1 MTAVLTANPLR
12 ADRPLTRVRN
22 LPDDIRQ
29 RVINCPGLNTCRDVL
44 DLPETAL
51 VDKLNLYL
59 PDVRSL
65 VQAVA
70 LHVAQPPPTALGLLR
85 GETSAAAATY
95 ATAPTISAVPTGLAN
110 LDAHLRGGLPMR
122 ALTELVGP
130 AGAGKTQLCLSVA
143 ARALVDGSA
152 HGARVVYID
161 TEGSFSATR
170 LHELLQPRTPIANEL
185 LRRVTVLKPSS
196 WAEYNACLH
205 EQLDEELLRDDAAAH
220 QGGGLSAAV
229 QIAAASPGYGRVAL
243 LIVDSIAMAVHR
255 HFDKKVDEV
264 LKRQAAV
271 GQHAARLKHV
281 ADQHGVCVLCVN
293 QVVGQLY
300 DKGDAKHGPAAEGDV
315 SAVVGQEDGQ
325 LLAYLG
331 TAWAHCVNVRLALQ
345 HPLQHEVANQPP
357 PAPPIGLVG
366 ERNVR
371 PMVARVAKAPMCCEA
386 SFGYRVAAE
395 GLVSVSV

>member
-1 MTAVLTANPLR
+1 M
-12 ADRPLTRVRN
+12 
-22 LPDDIRQ
+22 
-29 RVINCPGLNTCRDVL
+29 
-44 DLPETAL
+44 
-51 VDKLNLYL
+51 
-59 PDVRSL
+59 
-65 VQAVA
+65 
-70 LHVAQPPPTALGLLR
+70 
-85 GETSAAAATY
+85 
-95 ATAPTISAVPTGLAN
+95 PTGLAN

-220 QGGGLSAAV
+220 QGGGMSAAV

-271 GQHAARLKHV
+271 GQHAASSSTS
-281 ADQHGVCVLCVN
+281 
-293 QVVGQLY
+293 
-300 DKGDAKHGPAAEGDV
+300 PISTV
-315 SAVVGQEDGQ
+315 SACCASTRSSDSSTTRAMQSMGRRRRAMCQRSSGRR
-325 LLAYLG
+325 
-331 TAWAHCVNVRLALQ
+331 TASCSRTWALHGHCVNVRL
-345 HPLQHEVANQPP
+345 
-357 PAPPIGLVG
+357 
-366 ERNVR
+366 
-371 PMVARVAKAPMCCEA
+371 
-386 SFGYRVAAE
+386 VAASLTAR
-395 GLVSVSV
+395 GCHHRRPRRP